1 MAKQSKVK
9 GSAKKSVVSA
19 LESPAVK
26 EVGLKRNLGNR
37 KRKRTEDSD
46 DEPLANKLL
55 AKEKS
60 NTKEKPCDYCN
71 YVYGDECDPRK
82 DDEWIGCACG
92 KWFHESCAECCGVF
106 EDQYFLCKDCV

>member
-60 NTKEKPCDYCN
+60 NTKEKPCDY
-71 YVYGDECDPRK
+71 
-82 DDEWIGCACG
+82 
-92 KWFHESCAECCGVF
+92 
-106 EDQYFLCKDCV
+106 